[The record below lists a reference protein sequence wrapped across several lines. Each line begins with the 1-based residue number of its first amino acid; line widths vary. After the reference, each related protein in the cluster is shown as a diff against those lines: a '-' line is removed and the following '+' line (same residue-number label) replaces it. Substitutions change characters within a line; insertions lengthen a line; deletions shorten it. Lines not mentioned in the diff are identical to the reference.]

1 MFVYSAFE
9 CYDTNHDIIQN
20 QSYLRCPGA
29 DRIKLF
35 ILHFLFY
42 SAKLSHFTINE
53 FFSTYITNA
62 KAYHRKTGKK
72 FVSKEKKF
80 YRIGFVIRS
89 LFAPKTEIEALIR

>member
-1 MFVYSAFE
+1 ML
-9 CYDTNHDIIQN
+9 N

-53 FFSTYITNA
+53 FFLHITNA
-62 KAYHRKTGKK
+62 KAYHRKTEKN
-72 FVSKEKKF
+72 FVCKEEKF
-80 YRIGFVIRS
+80 YRIGFMIRS